1 MSVVPNPNPI
11 DEFVFLGFSIKK
23 AIGEV
28 PKLDFEI
35 RLDTVHDTTAEIA
48 YIYIDHLDCEISLHS
63 TADPEFTGSYSSD
76 GTLGTYAVNVG
87 KLLRAGEPETIHLI
101 IPLSSPKVDKFL
113 EIRHKKNFLM
123 FDVKISG
130 YCLCYDSDHKLK
142 KQIPIK
148 RYTLK
153 KITTTGELSEYLIF
167 DTDDFI
173 KLMKGI
179 KGYTLESIQIP
190 IYDFK
195 KQRFPSMREA
205 VKLLNN
211 AYQNLSSGNEL
222 ETVKN
227 IRNLF
232 LNYLTVRK
240 KIKENEE
247 RREEKFLRD
256 EIKEYI
262 INKVPESSKKVYA
275 EVIKGLERDIRSIC
289 DVLSKF
295 IHETD
300 DVLINVPFHRDLEF
314 LYLSTL
320 SIITYLAKHLE

>member
-1 MSVVPNPNPI
+1 MPVIPNYNPVK
-11 DEFVFLGFSIKK
+11 EFVFIGSSVKK

-28 PKLDFEI
+28 PQLDFEI
-35 RLDTVHDTTAEIA
+35 RMDTQYSKTEAVVE
-48 YIYIDHLDCEISLHS
+48 IYISHLDSEIFLYS
-63 TADPEFTGSYSSD
+63 TKSPEYNGSRIGEGD
-76 GTLGTYAVNVG
+76 LGTYTINVG
-87 KLLRAGEPETIHLI
+87 RLLPMGKRHTTHLI
-101 IPLSSPKVDKFL
+101 IPLTSPKVDKFL
-113 EIRHKKNFLM
+113 EIKHKKRFLV

-130 YCLCYDSDHKLK
+130 YCLCYDSENKLT

-148 RYTLK
+148 KTVK
-153 KITTTGELSEYLIF
+153 KITPTGELSEHLIF
-167 DTDDFI
+167 DTDDFV
-173 KLMKGI
+173 KLMKEI

-190 IYDFK
+190 IYNFK

-205 VKLLNN
+205 VKLLNT
-211 AYQNLSSGNEL
+211 AYQNLTSGNEL

-232 LNYLTVRK
+232 LNHLTVRK
-240 KIKENEE
+240 KVKKDEE
-247 RREEKFLRD
+247 TREEKFLRK
-256 EIKEYI
+256 EIGEYI
-262 INKVPESSKKVYA
+262 INKVPESSKKVYR